1 MKCQALKC
9 FEPPGKIICAEERE
23 EMSPQMSVVFI
34 VKFRS
39 PVICVSGL
47 GCESLPIFPGLPE
60 VNRSWVMPCLWR
72 VRPKG

>member
-9 FEPPGKIICAEERE
+9 FEPPGKIICVEERE
-23 EMSPQMSVVFI
+23 EMFPQMSVVFI
-34 VKFRS
+34 VKF
-39 PVICVSGL
+39 PVSGDLFFGL
-47 GCESLPIFPGLPE
+47 GWESLPIFPGLPE